1 MGDETSHLMRWAL
14 ACDIGDS
21 VRLVVFG
28 LTGGL
33 ATGKSSVAKRWRERG
48 LSVIDADEIARD
60 VVAPG
65 SAAIAELV
73 AAFGADVLLPDGALD
88 RRRVATLVFS
98 DASARKT
105 LEAITHPRIAAA
117 SRARTGELADRGE
130 PLACYEATLLV
141 ERGLADSFRPLVVV
155 SAPEEEQVARA
166 IVRDG
171 VSDEEARARVAAQ
184 LPARDKESVA
194 DYVIRNDRDRAWLFA
209 QADQVLDAICKRTGV
224 DVARFTR

>member
-1 MGDETSHLMRWAL
+1 VG
-14 ACDIGDS
+14 
-21 VRLVVFG
+21 LVVFG
-28 LTGGL
+28 LTGGF

-48 LSVIDADEIARD
+48 LSIIDADEIARD

-65 SAAIAELV
+65 SATLAEV
-73 AAFGADVLLPDGALD
+73 SAAFGPDIVLPDGSLD
-88 RRRVATLVFS
+88 RKQMAALVFS
-98 DASARKT
+98 DASARIK

-117 SRARTGELADRGE
+117 SQARARELADRGE

-171 VSDEEARARVAAQ
+171 VSNEEARARIEAQ
-184 LPARDKESVA
+184 LPAREKEAVA
-194 DYVIRNDRDRAWLFA
+194 DYVIRNDRDRAWLLA
-209 QADQVLDAICKRTGV
+209 QADRVLDAICKTAGV
-224 DVARFTR
+224 DGARFTR